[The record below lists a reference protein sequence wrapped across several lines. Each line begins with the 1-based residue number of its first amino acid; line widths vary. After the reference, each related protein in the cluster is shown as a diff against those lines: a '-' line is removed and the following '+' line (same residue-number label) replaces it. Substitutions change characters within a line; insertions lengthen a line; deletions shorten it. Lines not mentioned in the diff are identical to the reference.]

1 METSMETRP
10 FGSTGESFPVL
21 SFGGQRIVDEHNC
34 TEEEAIE
41 IVNTAIDRGIRYF
54 DTAWIYSRGQAETRM
69 GKVVKHRRSEMWIA
83 TKTWDTTGDG
93 ARRQLEQSLTRLQT
107 DYVNEWRL
115 HNVWDYAR
123 LDAFTGKGGALD
135 AAVQA
140 RDEGLVRYISIS
152 CHTDPQILVE
162 ALRRFP
168 FDSTLIAL
176 SALDH
181 FILSFAEEF
190 LPIANAK
197 GVATIGMKVLG
208 LGSLTH

>member
-1 METSMETRP
+1 M
-10 FGSTGESFPVL
+10 
-21 SFGGQRIVDEHNC
+21 
-34 TEEEAIE
+34 
-41 IVNTAIDRGIRYF
+41 
-54 DTAWIYSRGQAETRM
+54 
-69 GKVVKHRRSEMWIA
+69 
-83 TKTWDTTGDG
+83 
-93 ARRQLEQSLTRLQT
+93 TRLQT

-123 LDAFTGKGGALD
+123 LDAFTGKGGALE
-135 AAVQA
+135 AALQA

-152 CHTDPQILVE
+152 SHTDPQILAE

-168 FDSTLIAL
+168 FDTALIAL

-208 LGSLTH
+208 LGSLTHEVERSLRYAFSLPVSTVIVGMETMAQLEQNLAIAESYTPMTDDERLAFFKDILPLVRPDKVPWKTADWNSPTEWAPRGRGLKP